1 VLAITIQWFR
11 FNCVRTKKQLEIN
24 VVNMHSCTVLFYDL
38 PTYHT
43 RQMLCTTHI
52 ISCNIIIRAGNA
64 PIGKVCACLKYST
77 QQSWYLS
84 LRERF
89 TKMSDCVLSSILH
102 NIICLV
108 CVTIEIIDGFMLIPY
123 NMVIYIIRT
132 WYYPVRIDHTVLHRL
147 RISGDQNIRM
157 IRLLLQL

>member
-1 VLAITIQWFR
+1 
-11 FNCVRTKKQLEIN
+11 
-24 VVNMHSCTVLFYDL
+24 
-38 PTYHT
+38 
-43 RQMLCTTHI
+43 
-52 ISCNIIIRAGNA
+52 
-64 PIGKVCACLKYST
+64 
-77 QQSWYLS
+77 
-84 LRERF
+84 
-89 TKMSDCVLSSILH
+89 MSDCVLSSILH